1 MRVVIHENP
10 RKFRSRFTQRASLY
24 AAALLGG
31 ALFAHLPAANAQAT
45 SDHTAAVTTAGVS
58 IEIDTQAWSG
68 EPERFNRLLPVLV
81 EITNDGEVPL
91 RIRSESFALVTA
103 AGERVTATPPFDLEG
118 MEVEWDPALVPFYG
132 YHPYFGYYPFTRRF
146 NRYSRLRYPYS
157 PVDRVRSVRLPT
169 SDMIASALP
178 EAVVEPGARA
188 TGFIYFIDDDD
199 VVDLDNAGRVVFQA
213 ELVNA
218 ETGAPIAT
226 IEIPLV
232 ADDDTLEVVQ

>member
-1 MRVVIHENP
+1 MRVLNHDGS
-10 RKFRSRFTQRASLY
+10 RKFTSKFARQAPLFAV
-24 AAALLGG
+24 ALLGG
-31 ALFAHLPAANAQAT
+31 AFFAHAPAASAQAT
-45 SDHTAAVTTAGVS
+45 SDHTAAVTTAGVT

-81 EITNDGEVPL
+81 EITNDSEVPL
-91 RIRSESFALVTA
+91 RVRSESFALVTA
-103 AGERVTATPPFDLEG
+103 AGQRVTATPPFDLEG
-118 MEVEWDPALVPFYG
+118 MEVEWDPALVPFYA
-132 YHPYFGYYPFTRRF
+132 YHPFFGYYPYTSRFYRYRRIA
-146 NRYSRLRYPYS
+146 YAP

-169 SDMIASALP
+169 SDMISAALP
-178 EAVVEPGARA
+178 ESVVEPGDRA

-199 VVDLDNAGRVVFQA
+199 VVDLDNAGRVDFQA

-232 ADDDTLEVVQ
+232 ADDDALEVVQ